1 MTLRFL
7 SGATA
12 LLTAWTVLAAE
23 LPPIR
28 ADEAVERPR
37 VQSTGDFLVIEVYSE
52 N

>member
-23 LPPIR
+23 LPPIPGR
-28 ADEAVERPR
+28 RGRPNGPGCNPPA
-37 VQSTGDFLVIEVYSE
+37 TFW
-52 N
+52 